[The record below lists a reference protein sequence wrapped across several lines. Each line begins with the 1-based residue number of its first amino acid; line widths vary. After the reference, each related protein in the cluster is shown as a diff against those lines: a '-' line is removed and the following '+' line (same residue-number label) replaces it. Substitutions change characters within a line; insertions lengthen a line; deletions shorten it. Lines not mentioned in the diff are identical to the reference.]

1 MADLLTGWGYVALVV
16 DSYAT
21 RGIKQSC
28 DQLMPARQGDA
39 LGALSYL
46 SKLPFVD
53 PKRIAVVGGSA
64 GGMVALELASTHD
77 VNVFAVSDEV
87 KFKAAVAYYPLCG
100 VATQRLSI
108 PTIILIGELDDWTPA
123 KDCELWMKRRAD
135 KGAPVKLVIYPGAYH
150 AFDLPTL
157 QDGFRSFGHW
167 LKYDADAAQRSVLEM
182 HDFLATEL
190 AK

>member
-1 MADLLTGWGYVALVV
+1 V
-16 DSYAT
+16 
-21 RGIKQSC
+21 
-28 DQLMPARQGDA
+28 
-39 LGALSYL
+39 GA
-46 SKLPFVD
+46 
-53 PKRIAVVGGSA
+53 SA
-64 GGMVALELASTHD
+64 GGMAALELASTHD

-100 VATQRLSI
+100 VATQQLSI

-150 AFDLPTL
+150 AFDVPILR
-157 QDGFRSFGHW
+157 DGFRRFGHW
-167 LKYDADAAQRSVLEM
+167 LKYDAEAAQRSVSEM